1 MRLPRDG
8 RVSRPPCQLLSPV
21 RRPGS
26 RKRHQARRSR
36 SNPRRCL
43 HPGRVLPSARLRLK
57 KWRLAHPA
65 LRQRSLRPKGRKE
78 RLRLLLKR
86 SLPQRR
92 PFGRRWKLRLLLRK
106 RSLPR
111 TKLCRQKAKLRLP
124 LLHKRSPP
132 RAHPCRRKWNLR
144 LLPLRKRSPPKIQ
157 RRRPRRLKQSQR
169 HSRRLLNQLRL
180 PRRPPRPFS
189 TSSLLSSAKMGRRC
203 RRLTWSKPKEV

>member
-26 RKRHQARRSR
+26 RKRHQVRRSR

-43 HPGRVLPSARLRLK
+43 HPGCVLQRTRLHLK

-65 LRQRSLRPKGRKE
+65 LRQRSQRLKGPKE
-78 RLRLLLKR
+78 RPRLLLKH
-86 SLPQRR
+86 SLTQLR
-92 PFGRRWKLRLLLRK
+92 PCGRRWKLRLLLRK
-106 RSLPR
+106 RRLPR

-132 RAHPCRRKWNLR
+132 RAHPCRRKRKLR
-144 LLPLRKRSPPKIQ
+144 LLPLRKRSLPKVR

-169 HSRRLLNQLRL
+169 RSRRLLNQLRL

-203 RRLTWSKPKEV
+203 PQLTWSKPKEV